1 MHGRNAKSLGKC
13 RGPRFFLKDVASERP
28 AMNRVRSGEGPQTVV
43 IDRSEFKSKDDKEL
57 EWSKISTFSVT
68 IVDLKNKLP
77 VNLAS
82 EDEKKILQR
91 IELVNSEN

>member
-1 MHGRNAKSLGKC
+1 
-13 RGPRFFLKDVASERP
+13 
-28 AMNRVRSGEGPQTVV
+28 MNRVGSGEGPQTVV